1 MSQNVLTATQIADLI
16 KQGLAGDETPTNR
29 LEDVRVLDY
38 EPLKTKRKYPF
49 ISVVNVQP
57 DAKIAD
63 PRITRVEQ
71 KFDVNLLIKKRGAGT
86 DETAFMKIVEDS
98 VLKKLDASTLGGST
112 LFVENKVWT
121 RQPGVV
127 EKPTP
132 HYASKL
138 AVLVTQVVSTTG
150 AGAVGGEMTL
160 TVGSLSDMQ
169 LLGKPLEREPELFEN
184 IYDDKRVRQR
194 VAPTGDARSFFG
206 EVEYTLARINQL
218 RTDKKLRAKIA
229 CVMKRK
235 GGAEIEN
242 FNAFITDAQHGA
254 SYSDIESII
263 IQLEVVP

>member
-16 KQGLAGDETPTNR
+16 KQGLAGDTKPGNR
-29 LEDVRVLDY
+29 LGDVRVFDY
-38 EPLKTKRKYPF
+38 EPLRTKRKYPM
-49 ISVVNVQP
+49 ISVINVQP

-63 PRITRVEQ
+63 PRITNIEQ
-71 KFDVNLLIKKRGAGT
+71 KFEVNLYIKKRGAGT
-86 DETAFMKIVEDS
+86 DETAFMKSVEDS
-98 VLKKLDASTLGGST
+98 VLKKLDASTLGGAT

-121 RQPGVV
+121 RQPGVI

-138 AVLVTQVVSTTG
+138 AVLVTQVTSTTG
-150 AGAVGGEMTL
+150 VGAVGGEMTV
-160 TVGSLSDMQ
+160 TIGSLTDMP

-184 IYDDKRVRQR
+184 ILDDTLVRKRA
-194 VAPTGDARSFFG
+194 APTGDARSFFG

-229 CVMKRK
+229 CILKRK
-235 GGAEIEN
+235 GGTETEN
-242 FNAFITDAQHGA
+242 FNAFIADIQHGA

-263 IQLEVVP
+263 VQLEVVP